1 MRSEL
6 LSQLLK
12 EVSRSFY
19 LTLRILPPAIRPQI
33 GLAYLLA
40 RTTDT
45 IADTGV
51 VALESRLS
59 ALAQLRDRIAGASSV
74 RLDFGTLASNQS
86 LPAEKILLERADDSV
101 ALLNEFS
108 AADQQ
113 LIRDVLAVITGG
125 QELDLRRFSGA
136 AQKNVVALQS
146 DSELDDYTFR
156 VAGCVGQF
164 WTRICHAHLFP
175 QLAIEQLLPDAIRF
189 GKGLQ
194 LINILRDLP
203 RDLRNGRCYIP
214 EPRLADINLTPYDLL
229 DQKNEPRFRPLYE
242 EYISLAASHIQAGW
256 DYTNSLP
263 FTNVRLR
270 LACAWPILIG
280 AKTLSRLKSEA
291 VLDPNDIIKVPRRE
305 VRQLIVRSVTL
316 YPFRKAWQSQIC
328 SGFPGN

>member
-19 LTLRILPPAIRPQI
+19 LTLRVLPAAIRPQI

-59 ALAQLRDRIAGASSV
+59 ALAQLQDRIAGTSSV

-86 LPAEKILLERADDSV
+86 LPAEKILLERAEEAV
-101 ALLNEFS
+101 TLLSEFS
-108 AADQQ
+108 ASDRQ
-113 LIRDVLAVITGG
+113 LIREVLSVITSG
-125 QELDLRRFSGA
+125 QELDLKRFSGSDA
-136 AQKNVVALQS
+136 NNIIALQS

-156 VAGCVGQF
+156 VAGCVGEF
-164 WTRICHAHLFP
+164 WTKICHAHLFP
-175 QLAIEQLLPDAIRF
+175 ELAIAQLLPDAIRF

-194 LINILRDLP
+194 LVNILRDLP

-214 EPRLADINLTPYDLL
+214 EPRLAATKLTPRDLL
-229 DQKNEPRFRPLYE
+229 DPANEHRFRPLYN
-242 EYISLAASHIQAGW
+242 EYLSLADAHLKAGW
-256 DYTNSLP
+256 QYTVSLP
-263 FTNVRLR
+263 FSNVRLR

-280 AKTLSRLKSEA
+280 TKTLARLKSES
-291 VLDPNDIIKVPRRE
+291 VLDPDLTIKVSRTEIRRLMI
-305 VRQLIVRSVTL
+305 RSIVL
-316 YPFRKAWQSQIC
+316 YPFRKAWQSQLC
-328 SGFPGN
+328 SGFPNS